1 MASYLLNIA
10 KSMSPFRTPTEDPYD
25 ATDRAHSVTP
35 QDLHNESSFDDDQE
49 ISALRNTLRLITK
62 KEEAAL
68 TEARELEELR
78 TATKQ
83 KLAKAESSSSAAENP
98 VDDAT
103 VDPAFEHPTI
113 SRFEIQDEPPAT
125 DGIDRSPRLSP
136 IEHRDEMT
144 PLRGRTLSDR
154 FHEHSS
160 PTSTYSRGAF
170 TLDKSERSRLL
181 AGASQGRGNFSEFD
195 TPMRV
200 GEKAFSKLLAEGSK
214 KLKLPWLYDGKSTQM
229 IVFNKEITDRADIQ
243 RFSKILT
250 ITKDGEAY
258 DLLQDWTLLTVDDVE
273 LHQAELIAV
282 HDADPT
288 WMNQRPLIDMSM
300 MYSMLKSSLSALML
314 ARMAP
319 YEQDI
324 ARNGPLLFRHV
335 MAASHLES
343 FDQMST
349 QVFTFLQPRSLSSY
363 NHDILRFHVKF
374 NEELDNLV
382 LLSKDK
388 KDLLSPS
395 LMRHMLLQTYKT
407 CQCDYFIRNSLPGI
421 ERYIHDQQPAIL
433 PLQIHVEKEVARLIL
448 TEHWKVPEI
457 RQHHGR
463 EKKRNLTLAA
473 VTEKDKHKDRG
484 DRGKGKGGGRP
495 WLYEET
501 IDSKNKGQY
510 KGKIWCPGV
519 NHGTVMHRPCW
530 STHPAGTCLERS
542 KFLASIGKPPSGKGD
557 NAAHKKHAAAYL
569 QLEQARALFANYDPN
584 MDDLPVQL
592 LQLLK
597 E

>member
-1 MASYLLNIA
+1 MTTYLLDLA
-10 KSMSPFRTPTEDPYD
+10 RRMSPFRTPTEAPDD
-25 ATDRAHSVTP
+25 AANPDRAQTATP
-35 QDLHNESSFDDDQE
+35 QELHHESSFDDDPDF
-49 ISALRNTLRLITK
+49 SKLRKTLQLIT
-62 KEEAAL
+62 EQELALL
-68 TEARELEELR
+68 TEARRMTKLR
-78 TATKQ
+78 TAATLR
-83 KLAKAESSSSAAENP
+83 LAQAESSSQAAENP
-98 VDDAT
+98 VDYST
-103 VDPAFEHPTI
+103 VDPALQRPSSVPDSNEDPERIFRSVNRSKI
-113 SRFEIQDEPPAT
+113 SAERHSAT
-125 DGIDRSPRLSP
+125 DGIDRSPRPSP

-349 QVFTFLQPRSLSSY
+349 QVFAFLQPKSLKSY
-363 NHDILRFHVKF
+363 HHDIQRFHVKF
-374 NEELDNLV
+374 NEEHDKLI

-407 CQCDYFIRNSLPGI
+407 CQCDYFVRNSLPDI
-421 ERYIHDQQPAIL
+421 ERYIHNKHPAIL
-433 PLQIHVEKEVARLIL
+433 PLQIHVEKEVARLVL
-448 TEHWKVPEI
+448 TNHWHVPGFAPPNQAG
-457 RQHHGR
+457 RHRNRHGLNLTCVDDD
-463 EKKRNLTLAA
+463 ETTTDEAQPLTKSQKKAAAKKRAA
-473 VTEKDKHKDRG
+473 AKRQAEDQKQA
-484 DRGKGKGGGRP
+484 
-495 WLYEET
+495 EEQRQ
-501 IDSKNKGQY
+501 I
-510 KGKIWCPGV
+510 
-519 NHGTVMHRPCW
+519 
-530 STHPAGTCLERS
+530 E
-542 KFLASIGKPPSGKGD
+542 
-557 NAAHKKHAAAYL
+557 AHEDQTAEDIQRFHDDKKHEAGYKK
-569 QLEQARALFANYDPN
+569 LEQARALLAFYDPN
-584 MDDLPVQL
+584 MDDDLPIQL